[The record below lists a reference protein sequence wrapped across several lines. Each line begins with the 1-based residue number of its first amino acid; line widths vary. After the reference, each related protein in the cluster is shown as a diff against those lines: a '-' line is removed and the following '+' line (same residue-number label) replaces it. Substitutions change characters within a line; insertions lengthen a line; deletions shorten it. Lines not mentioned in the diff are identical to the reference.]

1 MLALSSV
8 VKVWI
13 SLGMFLS
20 FPTDLP
26 VSLKF
31 IFSTK
36 SLASYLEHY
45 HIYY

>member
-1 MLALSSV
+1 MLALPSV
-8 VKVWI
+8 GKVWG

-26 VSLKF
+26 VSLTF

-36 SLASYLEHY
+36 SLTSCLEHY